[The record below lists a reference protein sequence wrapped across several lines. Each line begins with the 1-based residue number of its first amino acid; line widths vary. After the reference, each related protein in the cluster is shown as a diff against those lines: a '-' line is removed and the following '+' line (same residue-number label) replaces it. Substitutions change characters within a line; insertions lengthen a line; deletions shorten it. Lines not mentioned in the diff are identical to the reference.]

1 MKIRTILVPTD
12 FSEQAEAA
20 RLYAFALAGEFS
32 SRVHLLHVVA
42 PPYLYDA
49 WGTEAATLRMVDLL
63 VQVEESAAAQ
73 LRKLVP
79 AKGRLAGRVVAATTT
94 GIAVDQILSYAVAKR
109 VDLIVMGTHGRGVVG
124 HMLLGSVAERVVHR
138 AHVPVVLMPP
148 TRPGAAGRRPR
159 PRRVSR

>member
-20 RLYAFALAGEFS
+20 RLYAFQLAGEFS

-63 VQVEESAAAQ
+63 GQVEESAAVQ
-73 LRKLVP
+73 LKKLVP
-79 AKGRLAGRVVAATTT
+79 TKGRLAGRVVAQTMT
-94 GIAVDQILSYAVAKR
+94 GIAVDQILAYAVEKR
-109 VDLIVMGTHGRGVVG
+109 ADLIVMGTHGRGVVG

-138 AHVPVVLMPP
+138 APVPVLLMPP
-148 TRPGAAGRRPR
+148 TRAAGVGRRRPR
-159 PRRVSR
+159 RTR